1 MKNFVKIVL
10 VSNLV
15 TSMFVP
21 MLARADST
29 FVSPATT
36 GSVAPAHLDFV
47 IVVNPALFLRVS
59 TGAANNAASNGTIDT
74 LTFDVPSANVGD
86 GSEISGTGGDLTAGA
101 ATIRVYGNSGSLSLN
116 STTTGPLTS
125 AAGDTI
131 PWSQISVT
139 ASALPRPN
147 NTAGFTSG
155 AVPHPAFNTA
165 PAGGDGAA
173 TTLESVNKVV
183 RVEGR
188 WTYTYLNANSVPA
201 GTYGATAAR
210 NGRVTYTA
218 TQL

>member
-1 MKNFVKIVL
+1 MKNLVKVVL
-10 VSNLV
+10 VSTFTTAL
-15 TSMFVP
+15 FVP

-29 FVSPATT
+29 SVNPPTT
-36 GSVAPAHLDFV
+36 GSVASAHLDFA

-59 TGAANNAASNGTIDT
+59 TGATNAASNGTIDT

-86 GSEISGTGGDLTAGA
+86 GSAISGTGGDLTAGA
-101 ATIRVYGNSGSLSLN
+101 ATIRVYGNGGSLSLN

-131 PWSQISVT
+131 PWSQIGVS
-139 ASALPRPN
+139 ASALPRPSS
-147 NTAGFTSG
+147 TAGFTNG
-155 AVPHPAFNTA
+155 AVPHPAFNTG
-165 PAGGDGAA
+165 PAGGNGTA
-173 TTLESVNKVV
+173 TTLESSNKVV